1 MASQLSLL
9 DYTSEAHRS
18 ALITQRHLNHS
29 VSNRIGFQDVDAVS
43 GLKFVAEFLTPKQQD
58 YCVQQVDAAV
68 DQWRNDLSRRVQ
80 HYGWRYDYKA
90 RAITP
95 DMHIGALPDWLG
107 DLAQRLYDET
117 GLFDR
122 VPEQVIVNEYL
133 PGQGIATHI
142 DHPRLW
148 ADGMHHIAARRLGD
162 GFFRKLARQVSGAAT
177 ARFLRLADRRRAFR
191 LAARYCA
198 AQVRGDGHW
207 TPTAKTQAILD
218 VPNRCQSGRHERRQI
233 ERSDHMA
240 NDGKVYIIGAGPG
253 DPELLTLKAKRIID
267 DADVIIYADSL
278 VPEEIAGYAKPGA
291 AVYGSKDMALPE
303 IMQVTLQAISEGKT
317 VARIQSGDPSLYGAT
332 LEQMRIL
339 EAEGIDYEI
348 IPGVSAAFA
357 AAAVL
362 KSELTVPEVSQT
374 VIMTR
379 AEGRVP
385 MPEGE
390 DLIGLARHGS
400 TLVIFLSVTRM
411 FRIANQLQEAGYPAD
426 TPVAI
431 AYRVGWPDQQIIRG
445 TLTDIRPE
453 GARCQDHPPGADH
466 RRQGS

>member
-1 MASQLSLL
+1 
-9 DYTSEAHRS
+9 
-18 ALITQRHLNHS
+18 
-29 VSNRIGFQDVDAVS
+29 
-43 GLKFVAEFLTPKQQD
+43 
-58 YCVQQVDAAV
+58 
-68 DQWRNDLSRRVQ
+68 
-80 HYGWRYDYKA
+80 
-90 RAITP
+90 
-95 DMHIGALPDWLG
+95 
-107 DLAQRLYDET
+107 
-117 GLFDR
+117 
-122 VPEQVIVNEYL
+122 
-133 PGQGIATHI
+133 
-142 DHPRLW
+142 
-148 ADGMHHIAARRLGD
+148 
-162 GFFRKLARQVSGAAT
+162 
-177 ARFLRLADRRRAFR
+177 
-191 LAARYCA
+191 
-198 AQVRGDGHW
+198 
-207 TPTAKTQAILD
+207 
-218 VPNRCQSGRHERRQI
+218 
-233 ERSDHMA
+233 MA

-291 AVYGSKDMALPE
+291 KVYGSKDMALPE
-303 IMQVTLQAISEGKT
+303 IMQVTLQAVAEGKT

-339 EAEGIDYEI
+339 EREEVDYEI

-390 DLIGLARHGS
+390 DLVGLARHGS

-426 TPVAI
+426 TPVAV

-445 TLTDIRPE
+445 TLTDIAQKVRDAKITLQALIIVGKAVDPNLLDPE
-453 GARCQDHPPGADH
+453 SDERVAVSHLYSDEYTHLYRRAGQGDHAAADRTDLYEAGGYEVQPERAVHTSPGDD
-466 RRQGS
+466 

>member
-1 MASQLSLL
+1 
-9 DYTSEAHRS
+9 
-18 ALITQRHLNHS
+18 
-29 VSNRIGFQDVDAVS
+29 
-43 GLKFVAEFLTPKQQD
+43 
-58 YCVQQVDAAV
+58 
-68 DQWRNDLSRRVQ
+68 
-80 HYGWRYDYKA
+80 
-90 RAITP
+90 
-95 DMHIGALPDWLG
+95 
-107 DLAQRLYDET
+107 
-117 GLFDR
+117 
-122 VPEQVIVNEYL
+122 
-133 PGQGIATHI
+133 
-142 DHPRLW
+142 
-148 ADGMHHIAARRLGD
+148 
-162 GFFRKLARQVSGAAT
+162 
-177 ARFLRLADRRRAFR
+177 
-191 LAARYCA
+191 
-198 AQVRGDGHW
+198 
-207 TPTAKTQAILD
+207 
-218 VPNRCQSGRHERRQI
+218 
-233 ERSDHMA
+233 MA

-278 VPEEIAGYAKPGA
+278 VPAEIAGYAKPGA
-291 AVYGSKDMALPE
+291 TVYGSKEMALPE
-303 IMQVTLQAISEGKT
+303 IMQVTLQAVSEGKT

-339 EAEGIDYEI
+339 EKEGVDYEI

-390 DLIGLARHGS
+390 DLISLARHGS

-426 TPVAI
+426 TPVAV

-445 TLTDIRPE
+445 TLTDIAQKVRDAKITLQALIIVGKAVDPNLLDPE
-453 GARCQDHPPGADH
+453 SDERVAVSHLYSDEYTHLYRRAGQGDHVAADRTELYEAGGYEVQPERAVH
-466 RRQGS
+466 TSTGDD

>member
-1 MASQLSLL
+1 
-9 DYTSEAHRS
+9 
-18 ALITQRHLNHS
+18 
-29 VSNRIGFQDVDAVS
+29 
-43 GLKFVAEFLTPKQQD
+43 
-58 YCVQQVDAAV
+58 
-68 DQWRNDLSRRVQ
+68 
-80 HYGWRYDYKA
+80 
-90 RAITP
+90 
-95 DMHIGALPDWLG
+95 
-107 DLAQRLYDET
+107 
-117 GLFDR
+117 
-122 VPEQVIVNEYL
+122 
-133 PGQGIATHI
+133 
-142 DHPRLW
+142 
-148 ADGMHHIAARRLGD
+148 
-162 GFFRKLARQVSGAAT
+162 
-177 ARFLRLADRRRAFR
+177 
-191 LAARYCA
+191 
-198 AQVRGDGHW
+198 
-207 TPTAKTQAILD
+207 
-218 VPNRCQSGRHERRQI
+218 
-233 ERSDHMA
+233 MA
-240 NDGKVYIIGAGPG
+240 NHGKVYIIGAGPG

-291 AVYGSKDMALPE
+291 AVYGSKEMALPE
-303 IMQVTLQAISEGKT
+303 IMQVTLQAVAEGKT

-339 EAEGIDYEI
+339 ESEGVDYEI

-426 TPVAI
+426 TPVAV

-445 TLTDIRPE
+445 TLTDIAQKVRDAKITLQALIIVGKAVDPNLLDPE
-453 GARCQDHPPGADH
+453 SDERVAVSHLYSDEYTHLYRRAGQGDHAAADRTELYEAGGYEVQPERAVH
-466 RRQGS
+466 TSAGDD

>member
-1 MASQLSLL
+1 
-9 DYTSEAHRS
+9 
-18 ALITQRHLNHS
+18 
-29 VSNRIGFQDVDAVS
+29 
-43 GLKFVAEFLTPKQQD
+43 
-58 YCVQQVDAAV
+58 
-68 DQWRNDLSRRVQ
+68 
-80 HYGWRYDYKA
+80 
-90 RAITP
+90 
-95 DMHIGALPDWLG
+95 
-107 DLAQRLYDET
+107 
-117 GLFDR
+117 
-122 VPEQVIVNEYL
+122 
-133 PGQGIATHI
+133 
-142 DHPRLW
+142 
-148 ADGMHHIAARRLGD
+148 
-162 GFFRKLARQVSGAAT
+162 
-177 ARFLRLADRRRAFR
+177 
-191 LAARYCA
+191 
-198 AQVRGDGHW
+198 
-207 TPTAKTQAILD
+207 
-218 VPNRCQSGRHERRQI
+218 
-233 ERSDHMA
+233 MA

-303 IMQVTLQAISEGKT
+303 IMQVTLQAVAEGKT

-339 EAEGIDYEI
+339 EREKVDYEI

-390 DLIGLARHGS
+390 DLVSLARHGS

-426 TPVAI
+426 TPVAV
-431 AYRVGWPDQQIIRG
+431 AYRVGWPDEQIIRG
-445 TLTDIRPE
+445 TLTDIAQKVRDAKITLQALIIVGKAVDPNLLDPE
-453 GARCQDHPPGADH
+453 SDERVAVSHLYSDEYTHLYRRAGQGDHAAADRTELYEAGGYEVQPERAVH
-466 RRQGS
+466 TSSGDD

>member
-1 MASQLSLL
+1 
-9 DYTSEAHRS
+9 
-18 ALITQRHLNHS
+18 
-29 VSNRIGFQDVDAVS
+29 
-43 GLKFVAEFLTPKQQD
+43 
-58 YCVQQVDAAV
+58 
-68 DQWRNDLSRRVQ
+68 
-80 HYGWRYDYKA
+80 
-90 RAITP
+90 
-95 DMHIGALPDWLG
+95 
-107 DLAQRLYDET
+107 
-117 GLFDR
+117 
-122 VPEQVIVNEYL
+122 
-133 PGQGIATHI
+133 
-142 DHPRLW
+142 
-148 ADGMHHIAARRLGD
+148 
-162 GFFRKLARQVSGAAT
+162 
-177 ARFLRLADRRRAFR
+177 
-191 LAARYCA
+191 
-198 AQVRGDGHW
+198 
-207 TPTAKTQAILD
+207 
-218 VPNRCQSGRHERRQI
+218 
-233 ERSDHMA
+233 MA

-303 IMQVTLQAISEGKT
+303 IMQVTLQAVSEGKT

-426 TPVAI
+426 TPVAV

-445 TLTDIRPE
+445 TLTDIAQKVRDAKITLQALIIVGKAVDPKLLDPE
-453 GARCQDHPPGADH
+453 AGEQVAVSHLYSDEYTHLYRRAGQGDHADADRTDLYEAGGYEVQPERAVH
-466 RRQGS
+466 TSTGDD

>member
-1 MASQLSLL
+1 
-9 DYTSEAHRS
+9 
-18 ALITQRHLNHS
+18 
-29 VSNRIGFQDVDAVS
+29 
-43 GLKFVAEFLTPKQQD
+43 
-58 YCVQQVDAAV
+58 
-68 DQWRNDLSRRVQ
+68 
-80 HYGWRYDYKA
+80 
-90 RAITP
+90 
-95 DMHIGALPDWLG
+95 
-107 DLAQRLYDET
+107 
-117 GLFDR
+117 
-122 VPEQVIVNEYL
+122 
-133 PGQGIATHI
+133 
-142 DHPRLW
+142 
-148 ADGMHHIAARRLGD
+148 
-162 GFFRKLARQVSGAAT
+162 
-177 ARFLRLADRRRAFR
+177 
-191 LAARYCA
+191 
-198 AQVRGDGHW
+198 
-207 TPTAKTQAILD
+207 
-218 VPNRCQSGRHERRQI
+218 
-233 ERSDHMA
+233 MA

-267 DADVIIYADSL
+267 EADVIIYADSL

-291 AVYGSKDMALPE
+291 AVYGSKEMALPE
-303 IMQVTLQAISEGKT
+303 IMQVTLQAVSEGKT

-339 EAEGIDYEI
+339 ERERVDYEI

-390 DLIGLARHGS
+390 DLVSLARHGS

-426 TPVAI
+426 TPVAV

-445 TLTDIRPE
+445 TLTDIAQKVRDAKITLQALIIVGKAVDPNLLDPE
-453 GARCQDHPPGADH
+453 AGEQVAVSHLYSDEYTHLYRRAGQGDHVAADRTELYEAGGYEVQPERAVH
-466 RRQGS
+466 TSSGDD